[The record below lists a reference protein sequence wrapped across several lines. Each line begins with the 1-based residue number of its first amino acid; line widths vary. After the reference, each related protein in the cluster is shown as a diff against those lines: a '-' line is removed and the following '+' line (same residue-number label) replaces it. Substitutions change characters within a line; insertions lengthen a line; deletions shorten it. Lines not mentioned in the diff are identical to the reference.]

1 MYTVFPLGVLYPEH
15 SQLAFDILFLMM
27 LLLPQLAVALVQG
40 AAITTKTDLDTLSA
54 EELSLLLDT
63 LWDQVRE

>member
-1 MYTVFPLGVLYPEH
+1 MYTVFPLGVLYPEN

-63 LWDQVRE
+63 MWDQVRE